1 MHLPP
6 LLSALT
12 ARVVLLASLV
22 LTLSGLPAL
31 SGAATR
37 IDINDDW
44 QFRTD
49 PKDEGVAAG
58 WTRGV
63 PGQTRGVTVPHSW
76 NVGADADFEGTG
88 WYFRRLDL
96 SLPLGDEAHVE
107 LNFGAAFYRSRVWL
121 NGVEVG
127 RHEGGHTAHAF
138 DISRLLQRGK
148 PNLLVVAIDN
158 RPTARSLPGYAMRL
172 AGSGS
177 VWYDWWHYGGLVRDV
192 WLSVGDGA
200 LIRGQTLRA
209 TLSGRLAGR
218 TVGEDPARVSA
229 RVDLSNASARPRQ
242 LHLLTTVFAPD
253 GGKVSST
260 REALQLPAG
269 GKRSVDLALSIARP
283 QLWNIGDGRLY
294 RVVTEL
300 QEADGRVLDVRTDTL
315 GLRRIELRDRKLWVN
330 DSPVRLTG
338 LTRHE
343 DSPWEGLAETRGT
356 IVHDWDDL
364 RALHTT
370 LTRPVHYPQH
380 PVVLDYADRHGILL
394 VPEIPMWQF
403 SEAQMKDPAVLA
415 LARTMLS
422 EMIAADGNHASIFA
436 WSVCNESDTRLP
448 GGLAYVRRMKALV
461 RELDPTRFFTFADSD
476 VSIAP
481 WQDNPALHEADFIM
495 ANAYF
500 GSWSGAAEQVDPWLD
515 FIQKTYPE
523 QALVIS
529 EYGYVGPFA
538 PDAAEADRQRIANLR
553 QQLDAFARRDFVAGA
568 IFWIYQDYKSHR
580 NLAVGE
586 TAGYVD
592 HGVVDEN
599 RQRKPSYAAY
609 QQRNAP
615 LTARLGWAWTGDG
628 LTGFQAVLQA
638 NGATQLPSFPL
649 LGYRAEWRMMDR
661 DGRLIAQG
669 AQEMPTLS
677 TPFTLQ
683 GRWPAEQRLV
693 AATLRL
699 RVFAPDGA
707 LALDTRL
714 DQAALRLGA
723 APFPAIGE
731 TPPAAATGTAPQVAP

>member
-1 MHLPP
+1 MRAFSFIAAVGL
-6 LLSALT
+6 LLSLC
-12 ARVVLLASLV
+12 S
-22 LTLSGLPAL
+22 LPA
-31 SGAATR
+31 SAATR
-37 IDINDDW
+37 IDLNDGW

-49 PKDEGVAAG
+49 PADEGVAAG
-58 WTRGV
+58 WPRSQPRDTRSV
-63 PGQTRGVTVPHSW
+63 SVPHTW

-96 SLPLGDEAHVE
+96 PASLGDDAHVE

-121 NGVEVG
+121 NGVEIG
-127 RHEGGHTAHAF
+127 QHEGGHTAHAF
-138 DISRLLQRGK
+138 DISRQLRRNG
-148 PNLLVVAIDN
+148 PNLLAVAIDN
-158 RPTARSLPGYAMRL
+158 RPSAHSIPGHAMRL

-200 LIRGQTLRA
+200 VIRRQTLRA
-209 TLSGRLAGR
+209 TLTGPLAGR
-218 TVGEDPARVSA
+218 RVGIEPAQVSA
-229 RVDLSNASARPRQ
+229 RVALENASTRSRRFKLVVTAY
-242 LHLLTTVFAPD
+242 APD
-253 GGKVSST
+253 GSPAASAH
-260 REALQLPAG
+260 EALALPAQ
-269 GKRSVDLALSIARP
+269 GKATAELRLALAEPR
-283 QLWNIGDGRLY
+283 LWNIGDGQLY
-294 RVVTEL
+294 RVVSEL
-300 QEADGRVLDVRTDTL
+300 QDGDGRVLDLRSDTL

-356 IVHDWDDL
+356 VLHDWNDL

-380 PVVLDYADRHGILL
+380 PAVLDYADRHGILL

-403 SEAQMKDPAVLA
+403 SEAQMKDPRVLT
-415 LARTMLS
+415 LAQQMLA
-422 EMIAADGNHASIFA
+422 EMIASDGNHASIFA
-436 WSVCNESDTRLP
+436 WSVCNESDARLP

-461 RELDPTRFFTFADSD
+461 RELDPQRFFTFADSD

-481 WQDNPALHEADFIM
+481 WPDSAALHEADFIM

-500 GSWSGAAEQVDPWLD
+500 GSWSGGAEQVEPWLD
-515 FIQKTYPE
+515 FMQKTYPDK
-523 QALVIS
+523 ALVIS

-586 TAGYVD
+586 TAGHVD

-599 RQRKPSYAAY
+599 RQRKPSYMAY

-615 LTARLGWAWTGDG
+615 LGAQLAWTWAGDG
-628 LTGFQAVLQA
+628 LAGFEARLQA
-638 NGATQLPSFPL
+638 NAPTQLPSYPL
-649 LGYRAEWRMMDR
+649 LGYRAEWRMLDR
-661 DGRLIAQG
+661 DGRLLGQG
-669 AQEMPTLS
+669 TQELPDLS
-677 TPFTLQ
+677 SPFTLQ
-683 GRWPAEQRLV
+683 GRWPVQKDLV
-693 AATLRL
+693 AARLRL

-707 LALDTRL
+707 QALETQL

-723 APFPAIGE
+723 APYPADAPAQ
-731 TPPAAATGTAPQVAP
+731 PPAASAPH